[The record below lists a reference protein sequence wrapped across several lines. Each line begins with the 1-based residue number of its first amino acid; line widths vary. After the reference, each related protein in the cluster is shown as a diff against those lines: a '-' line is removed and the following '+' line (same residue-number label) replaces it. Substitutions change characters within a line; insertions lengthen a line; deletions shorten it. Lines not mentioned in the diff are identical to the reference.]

1 MDGAEQI
8 LTELNS
14 LHASFDNSNPN
25 VINMEELLQ
34 ANIPQTMGASTSGSG
49 TVKQPPMYPYITQ
62 AVPTSNGPAWV
73 TDDIANAAKA
83 ATALATSS
91 SEPMLSLGTSNS
103 NNSMEISVPS
113 GSELVSQNANI
124 PASDYQND
132 GQVMQMHQVDV
143 SDEPMQVM
151 IPPPKEV
158 GSTKRNTMSNWT
170 SSLSWTKAPRV
181 LVVEDDAVS

>member
-14 LHASFDNSNPN
+14 LHASFDNTNPN

-34 ANIPQTMGASTSGSG
+34 ANIPQTMGATTGGTG
-49 TVKQPPMYPYITQ
+49 TVKQPPMYPFINQ
-62 AVPTSNGPAWV
+62 AIPTSNGPAWV
-73 TDDIANAAKA
+73 TDDMANTAKA

-91 SEPMLSLGTSNS
+91 SAPMLNIGTSNS
-103 NNSMEISVPS
+103 NNPMEISLPS
-113 GSELVSQNANI
+113 GNEVVSQNANM
-124 PASDYQND
+124 PVSDYQND

-143 SDEPMQVM
+143 SNEPMQVM

-158 GSTKRNTMSNWT
+158 ASTKRNTMSNWA